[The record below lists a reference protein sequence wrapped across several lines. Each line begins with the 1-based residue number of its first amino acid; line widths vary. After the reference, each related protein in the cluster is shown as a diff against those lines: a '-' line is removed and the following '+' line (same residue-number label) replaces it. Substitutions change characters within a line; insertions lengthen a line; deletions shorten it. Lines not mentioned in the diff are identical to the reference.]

1 MFMNLS
7 KYAQND
13 LFFEKNDLKK
23 VCISIYLTIRVLEKK
38 QKITKQSLLIFD
50 YIIVY
55 LNNDYDSKRTII

>member
-7 KYAQND
+7 KYAQNA
-13 LFFEKNDLKK
+13 LFFEENDLKK
-23 VCISIYLTIRVLEKK
+23 VCISIYLTISVLEKK
-38 QKITKQSLLIFD
+38 QKITKHSLLIFD